1 MKTENYTVYY
11 STGGHDS
18 DRNKSRLMGLVNK
31 CFMKKNSSMNKVTF
45 FLLVIIAVIFIIIS
59 NNINRKKIAEIVSN
73 SSYTIGT
80 VQFYSSQ
87 KGAALYVPKVI
98 SSSTQPADVK
108 FSYNVNGEKYTNR
121 YDEAFFKM
129 PSEGIQ
135 KGEQYLVIYN
145 VRHPDK
151 SLILF
156 DYPIKNETD
165 LDRYMEKFKTN
176 PPDFKF
182 K

>member
-1 MKTENYTVYY
+1 
-11 STGGHDS
+11 
-18 DRNKSRLMGLVNK
+18 
-31 CFMKKNSSMNKVTF
+31 MKKINSMNKIIF
-45 FLLVIIAVIFIIIS
+45 FLVAISAVIGIIVF

-80 VQFYSSQ
+80 VQFFSSH
-87 KGAALYVPKVI
+87 KGAIFVPKVT
-98 SSSTQPADVK
+98 SSPSKPTQVD
-108 FSYNVNGEKYTNR
+108 FSYNVNGKKYINK

-129 PSEGIQ
+129 PSMGIQ

-145 VRHPDK
+145 VHHPDK

-156 DYPIKNETD
+156 DYPIKNKTD
-165 LDRYMEKFKTN
+165 FDRYMKFFKTN
-176 PPDFKF
+176 PPSFKF

>member
-1 MKTENYTVYY
+1 MDYGTGNYTVYY

-18 DRNKSRLMGLVNK
+18 DRNKSRSAKSLIK
-31 CFMKKNSSMNKVTF
+31 CFMNKISKTNKIILMLAICATIGIIIMNK
-45 FLLVIIAVIFIIIS
+45 IDK
-59 NNINRKKIAEIVSN
+59 KKINKIVSN
-73 SSYTIGT
+73 SSYTVGT
-80 VQFYSSQ
+80 VQFYSSCR
-87 KGAALYVPKVI
+87 GGIFVPKVI
-98 SSSTQPADVK
+98 SSSSKPAEVK
-108 FSYNVNGEKYTNR
+108 FSYNVNGKKYTNR
-121 YDEAFFKM
+121 YNGGFFKM
-129 PSEGIQ
+129 PLEGIQ

-145 VRHPDK
+145 VHHPDK

-182 K
+182 R

>member
-1 MKTENYTVYY
+1 
-11 STGGHDS
+11 
-18 DRNKSRLMGLVNK
+18 
-31 CFMKKNSSMNKVTF
+31 MKKNNSMKKIIF
-45 FLLVIIAVIFIIIS
+45 FLVAISAVIGIIIF

-80 VQFYSSQ
+80 VQFFSSH
-87 KGAALYVPKVI
+87 KGAIFVPKVT
-98 SSSTQPADVK
+98 SSPSKPAQVD
-108 FSYNVNGEKYTNR
+108 FSYNVNGEKYINK
-121 YDEAFFKM
+121 YDGAFFKM
-129 PSEGIQ
+129 PFEGIQ

-145 VRHPDK
+145 IHHPGK

-165 LDRYMEKFKTN
+165 LNQYMEKFKTN